1 MKKIIIGSAIAIFV
15 IAGITL
21 MVMHNLG
28 DMIINEV
35 ISNEIGTSEITS
47 TLGENNSTVS
57 KDVNTNSN
65 KSNNKLDKNADNS
78 NVTGPKRIFSPRE
91 IERIKSN
98 VTFSDKISAATFV
111 ITRLSVSEII
121 RLKEM
126 MIDGIT
132 EEEKTEAKKI
142 VYSNFT
148 KSEISKLIEIY
159 KKYI

>member
-1 MKKIIIGSAIAIFV
+1 MKKIIIGSTIAIFV

-21 MVMHNLG
+21 LVMQNIG

-47 TLGENNSTVS
+47 DLGKNNSTVS

-65 KSNNKLDKNADNS
+65 ENNDKPNKNADNS
-78 NVTGPKRIFSPRE
+78 NVTESKRIFSPQE
-91 IERIKSN
+91 IERIRSE

-111 ITRLSVSEII
+111 LTRLSVSEII

-126 MIDGIT
+126 MNGGVT
-132 EEEKTEAKKI
+132 AEEKAEAKKI

-159 KKYI
+159 NKYV